1 MLLDLKKAD
10 KISVPTYKM
19 LYNSDGLCP
28 HFYGLPKI
36 HKPGIPLKP
45 IVSFVNSPAHAISGY
60 PARILSPVVG
70 NTDYT
75 VKIPANFSD
84 FTRDKTLNACFALH

>member
-60 PARILSPVVG
+60 PA
-70 NTDYT
+70 
-75 VKIPANFSD
+75 
-84 FTRDKTLNACFALH
+84 